1 MVHDHQ
7 TTRVSSMKKFLL
19 SSVALLGFTAG
30 AMAADL
36 PRRAP
41 PVFVPVPVFTWTG
54 FYVGV
59 NAGYG
64 WNNDDNNN
72 CFGCFGAGALFVD
85 TAPGVVAPV
94 TAAPFSA
101 VPATGFGGRGG
112 NNDGFVGGAQVGFN
126 YQFTP
131 GSGFVVGVEADIQW
145 MGGNGGNNNNGFFGG
160 NGGLFAANPVAPF
173 ATPGFG
179 IVAVPPTG
187 SNVALFNRGGFG
199 NGNGGN
205 DWFGTA
211 RVRVGYAFDRVLVY
225 ATGGIAFTDGG
236 NNNNGFFGIT
246 NGGQLPAACYV
257 SPAAA
262 VVGST
267 VGNGAL
273 LRHSSSN
280 DTGWVLGAGV
290 EYAWTNNLTVK
301 LEGLWVSMDSKSNN
315 LGFGNGIIGVS
326 NTGAPIRSNVF
337 TPAASSDNE
346 FFVARVGLNY
356 KFGSY

>member
-1 MVHDHQ
+1 
-7 TTRVSSMKKFLL
+7 MKKLLL

-36 PRRAP
+36 PRRAAP
-41 PVFVPVPVFTWTG
+41 PIYAPVPVFTWTG

-64 WNNDDNNN
+64 WNNSDDKT
-72 CFGCFGAGALFVD
+72 CIGCFGGGVVTVDTTPGGATVAPLALPSGALFQG
-85 TAPGVVAPV
+85 TNG
-94 TAAPFSA
+94 
-101 VPATGFGGRGG
+101 GG
-112 NNDGFVGGAQVGFN
+112 NRDGFVGGAQVGFN

-145 MGGNGGNNNNGFFGG
+145 LGGDNDKNNGFFGS
-160 NGGLFAANPVAPF
+160 NLFNHAPVAPF
-173 ATPGFG
+173 LTPGAG
-179 IVAVPPTG
+179 IVGVPVTG
-187 SNVALFNRGGFG
+187 SNVALFNQGG
-199 NGNGGN
+199 GGVSGS

-211 RVRVGYAFDRVLVY
+211 RVRVGYGFDRVLVY

-246 NGGQLPAACYV
+246 NGGQLPAAFYV

-301 LEGLWVSMDSKSNN
+301 LEGLWVSMDNGNKNN
-315 LGFGNGIIGVS
+315 FVGNGIVGVS
-326 NTGAPIRSNVF
+326 NTGAAIRGTGFGFNNNNN
-337 TPAASSDNE
+337 DNE
-346 FFVARVGLNY
+346 FFVARVGINY
-356 KFGSY
+356 KFGS

>member
-1 MVHDHQ
+1 
-7 TTRVSSMKKFLL
+7 MKKFLL

-36 PRRAP
+36 PRRAAP
-41 PVFVPVPVFTWTG
+41 PIYAPIPVFTWTG

-64 WNNDDNNN
+64 WKDTDDNT
-72 CFGCFGAGALFVD
+72 CIGCFGGGVVTVDTTPGGATVAPLALPSGALFQG
-85 TAPGVVAPV
+85 TNG
-94 TAAPFSA
+94 
-101 VPATGFGGRGG
+101 GG
-112 NNDGFVGGAQVGFN
+112 NRDGFVGGAQVGYNF
-126 YQFTP
+126 QFTP
-131 GSGFVVGVEADIQW
+131 GSGFVIGVEADIQW
-145 MGGNGGNNNNGFFGG
+145 LGGDNDKNNGFFGS
-160 NGGLFAANPVAPF
+160 NLFNHAPVAPF
-173 ATPGFG
+173 LTPGAG
-179 IVAVPPTG
+179 IVGVPVTG
-187 SNVALFNRGGFG
+187 SNVALFNQGG
-199 NGNGGN
+199 GGVGSS
-205 DWFGTA
+205 DWFATA
-211 RVRVGYAFDRVLVY
+211 RVRVGYGFDRVLVY
-225 ATGGIAFTDGG
+225 ATGGIAFTDSG

-246 NGGQLPAACYV
+246 NGGQLPAAFYV

-273 LRHSSSN
+273 LRNSSSN

-301 LEGLWVSMDSKSNN
+301 LEGLWVSMDSNSNN

-346 FFVARVGLNY
+346 FFVARVGINY

>member
-1 MVHDHQ
+1 
-7 TTRVSSMKKFLL
+7 MKKLLL

-36 PRRAP
+36 PRRAAP
-41 PVFVPVPVFTWTG
+41 PAYFAPVPVFTWTG

-64 WNNDDNNN
+64 WNNSDDKT
-72 CFGCFGAGALFVD
+72 CIGCFGGTVVAVDTTPGGATVAPLALPSGALL
-85 TAPGVVAPV
+85 
-94 TAAPFSA
+94 
-101 VPATGFGGRGG
+101 TGNNIGGGG
-112 NNDGFVGGAQVGFN
+112 NRHGFVGGAQIGAN

-145 MGGNGGNNNNGFFGG
+145 LGGDNDSKTAFFGNN
-160 NGGLFAANPVAPF
+160 LFNHAPVAPF
-173 ATPGFG
+173 LTPGAG
-179 IVAVPPTG
+179 IVGVPATG
-187 SNVALFNRGGFG
+187 SNVALFNQGGRGVSGS
-199 NGNGGN
+199 
-205 DWFGTA
+205 DWFATA
-211 RVRVGYAFDRVLVY
+211 RLRVGYGFDRVLVY
-225 ATGGIAFTDGG
+225 ATGGLAFTDGG

-246 NGGQLPAACYV
+246 NGGQLPAAFYV

-262 VVGST
+262 VFGLT

-273 LRHSSSN
+273 LHNNSSN
-280 DTGWVLGAGV
+280 DVGWVLGAGV

-301 LEGLWVSMDSKSNN
+301 LEELWVSMDSDSNN

-326 NTGAPIRSNVF
+326 NTGAPIRSNGF
-337 TPAASSDNE
+337 TPSASSDNE

>member
-1 MVHDHQ
+1 
-7 TTRVSSMKKFLL
+7 MKKLLL

-36 PRRAP
+36 PRRAAP
-41 PVFVPVPVFTWTG
+41 PIYAPVPVFTWTG

-64 WNNDDNNN
+64 WGNSDDNT
-72 CFGCFGAGALFVD
+72 CFGCFGGGVVTVDTTPGGATVAPLALPGGALFQG
-85 TAPGVVAPV
+85 TNG
-94 TAAPFSA
+94 
-101 VPATGFGGRGG
+101 GG
-112 NNDGFVGGAQVGFN
+112 NRDGFVGGAQVGFN

-145 MGGNGGNNNNGFFGG
+145 LGGDNDKNNGFFGS
-160 NGGLFAANPVAPF
+160 NLFNHAPVAPF
-173 ATPGFG
+173 LTPGAG
-179 IVAVPPTG
+179 IVGVPVTG
-187 SNVALFNRGGFG
+187 SNVALFNQGG
-199 NGNGGN
+199 GGVSGS
-205 DWFGTA
+205 DWFATA
-211 RVRVGYAFDRVLVY
+211 RLRVGYGFDRVLVY
-225 ATGGIAFTDGG
+225 ATGGLAFTDNG

-246 NGGQLPAACYV
+246 NGSQLPAAFYV

-262 VVGST
+262 VFGST

-273 LRHSSSN
+273 LRNNSSN
-280 DTGWVLGAGV
+280 DVGWVLGAGV

-301 LEGLWVSMDSKSNN
+301 VEGLWVSMDSNSNN

-337 TPAASSDNE
+337 TPSASSDNE
-346 FFVARVGLNY
+346 FFVARVGINY

>member
-1 MVHDHQ
+1 
-7 TTRVSSMKKFLL
+7 MKKFLL

-36 PRRAP
+36 PRRAAP
-41 PVFVPVPVFTWTG
+41 QYFAPIPVFTWTG

-64 WNNDDNNN
+64 WSSDDNNN
-72 CFGCFGAGALFVD
+72 CIGCFGGTVVAVDTTPGGATVAPLALPSGALL
-85 TAPGVVAPV
+85 
-94 TAAPFSA
+94 
-101 VPATGFGGRGG
+101 TGNNIGGGG
-112 NNDGFVGGAQVGFN
+112 NRDGFVGGAQIGAN

-145 MGGNGGNNNNGFFGG
+145 LGGDNDSKTAFFGNNFF
-160 NGGLFAANPVAPF
+160 NHPPVAAVGPAPF
-173 ATPGFG
+173 GTPGAG
-179 IVAVPPTG
+179 IVAVPATG

-199 NGNGGN
+199 GNNGN
-205 DWFGTA
+205 DWFATA

-225 ATGGIAFTDGG
+225 ATGGLAFTDSG
-236 NNNNGFFGIT
+236 NKNNGFFGVT
-246 NGGQLPAACYV
+246 NGSQLPAAFYV

-267 VGNGAL
+267 VGSGAL
-273 LRHSSSN
+273 LRNNSSN

-301 LEGLWVSMDSKSNN
+301 LEGLWVSMDKNN
-315 LGFGNGIIGVS
+315 NNNFGFGNGIIGVS
-326 NTGAPIRSNVF
+326 NTGAPIRSNAF
-337 TPAASSDNE
+337 FGGNNNNDNE

-356 KFGSY
+356 KFGL